1 MAMMDDL
8 DVQIDLAENFLRAGN
23 ITRAESLC
31 REVLEKRHDDLGA
44 FLCLFDVH
52 MAQDKTQD
60 ALELCD
66 WRLARRPECADGHLN
81 RLIAF
86 GVLSNQE
93 PDYDY
98 VRQITGENF
107 MSKIRLRLSNHP
119 LKLAQ
124 AEILYSLYF
133 LDPQDTL
140 RLVNQERLQAR
151 LSSEWLDTIETV
163 LNVETGN
170 TVQARQLLVKR
181 LSENPQDTDAL
192 HNLAVTDYFSGRLF
206 SAIKYARQAQRTAPE
221 QSALSQEVIIASI
234 IGLLPIFWLG
244 QIIITLTIFASRRLE
259 DYLAMPLR
267 FGGLIVM
274 ILAYGK
280 LVTKFIELDSGGANI
295 VLTVIIL
302 IGIWAGYI
310 LFSFGE
316 IGSKVSGRKKS
327 IKLSKKY

>member
-1 MAMMDDL
+1 MDDL

-23 ITRAESLC
+23 INRAESLC

-52 MAQDKTQD
+52 MARDKTQD

-66 WRLARRPECADGHLN
+66 WRLARCPECSDGHLN
-81 RLIAF
+81 KLIAF

-98 VRQITGENF
+98 VRRITGENF

-124 AEILYSLYF
+124 AEILHSLYF
-133 LDPQDTL
+133 LDSQETL

-151 LSSEWLDTIETV
+151 LSPEWLDTIETI

-170 TVQARQLLVKR
+170 TAQARHLLVKR

-206 SAIKYARQAQRTAPE
+206 SAIKYARQAQRSAPE

-259 DYLAMPLR
+259 DYIATPLR
-267 FGGLIVM
+267 FGGLIITM
-274 ILAYGK
+274 LTYGK
-280 LVTKFIELDSGGANI
+280 LGTTFIELDSGGANI
-295 VLTVIIL
+295 VLMVIIL
-302 IGIWAGYI
+302 IGIWSGYI
-310 LFSFGE
+310 LFFFGE